1 MLAAG
6 DKVKILD
13 EPLEGVIRKVSGRNL
28 VIEIDGF
35 EYDYTADQVIKT
47 SGNEITHQD
56 IVVDEMIT
64 HEVAQRN
71 KKIPFRPT
79 GKNRSGIPEIDLH
92 LERLIDH
99 TGHIPRD
106 HALSFQL
113 QKLEHFIADCRA
125 QKIRE
130 FVVIHGVGKGIL
142 SAEVKRV
149 LREHGD
155 LEYAPASY
163 DEYAYGALKVII
175 RGLFRNQI

>member
-1 MLAAG
+1 MLVAG

-13 EPLEGVIRKVSGRNL
+13 EPLEGIVKKVSGRNL
-28 VIEIDGF
+28 IVEIEGFDF
-35 EYDYTADQVIKT
+35 EYTTNQVIKI
-47 SGNEITHQD
+47 SGKEITHHD
-56 IVVDEMIT
+56 ILIDEILLQENT
-64 HEVAQRN
+64 QRN

-79 GKNRSGIPEIDLH
+79 GQNRSGLPEIDLH

-106 HALSFQL
+106 HALSYQL

-142 SAEVKRV
+142 SSEVKRI
-149 LREHGD
+149 LHEHGD
-155 LEYAPASY
+155 LEFEPASY

-175 RGLFRNQI
+175 RGLFRD